1 MAGSLE
7 FIKSATGSDV
17 ASVSVTDCFT
27 NKFDV
32 YMVTIS
38 KFKYVG
44 TSNAGGMRFID
55 SGGSVISDS
64 EYDFADLQM
73 RNYATFQDLTP
84 STFGSSTSTSI
95 LVGIDT
101 DTGNAL
107 ELTTGLKAIIYNPFD
122 SSKFTFTT
130 FQNNANQS
138 SSAGIVYKGIGCH
151 TVAEQITG
159 VNFLNRGTGNI
170 NATVNVYG
178 VK

>member
-32 YMVTIS
+32 YMVTIT
-38 KFKYVG
+38 KYKYVG

-73 RNYATFQDLTP
+73 RNYASFQELKP

-95 LVGIDT
+95 LVGQDT
-101 DTGNAL
+101 GSGNAL
-107 ELTTGLKAIIYNPFD
+107 ELTTGFKAVIYNPFN
-122 SSKFTFTT
+122 SSRFTFTS
-130 FQNNANQS
+130 FQDSSSQS
-138 SSAGIVYKGIGCH
+138 SSAGIVYKGIGVH

-159 VNFLNRGTGNI
+159 VNFFNRGTGNI
-170 NATVNVYG
+170 SATINVYG

>member
-1 MAGSLE
+1 M
-7 FIKSATGSDV
+7 IKSATGSDV

-32 YMVTIS
+32 YVVTIT

-55 SGGSVISDS
+55 SGGSVITDS

-73 RNYATFQDLTP
+73 RAYASFQELDP

-101 DTGNAL
+101 DTANAL
-107 ELTTGLKAIIYNPFD
+107 ELATGLKAIIYNPFD
-122 SSKFTFTT
+122 SSSFTFTT
-130 FQNNANQS
+130 FQSMTAQS
-138 SSAGIVYKGIGCH
+138 ATGGIGYKGIGVH
-151 TVAEQITG
+151 KVAEQITG
-159 VNFLNRGTGNI
+159 VNFVNRGTGNI